1 MCSLFMSV
9 YVLAEEIVLCPGY
22 EDIVRPL
29 RCGAPCDP
37 NMQLSFLVA
46 REAPRMRNNYLCHD
60 CALYVVQ

>member
-1 MCSLFMSV
+1 MCSLFMFV

-37 NMQLSFLVA
+37 NMQLTFWLLE
-46 REAPRMRNNYLCHD
+46 RLQECETIT
-60 CALYVVQ
+60 